1 MPREYRHIELY
12 EKEIMQLWEQ
22 GKTLREIS
30 EQLGFS
36 YKQVREF
43 KTRYNRKQKK
53 IALGIAIKK
62 KGRPA
67 KDSIVTEEDKLA
79 DLRYK
84 LARKDARI
92 KQLEME
98 NELMRDF
105 LSLTER
111 K

>member
-1 MPREYRHIELY
+1 MPREYKHIKEY
-12 EKEIMQLWEQ
+12 EKEILELKEK
-22 GKTLREIS
+22 GVTNREIG
-30 EQLGFS
+30 ERFGFS
-36 YKQVREF
+36 YEKVHNF
-43 KTRYNRKQKK
+43 ISRYNERQRKL
-53 IALGIAIKK
+53 AARIAIRK
-62 KGRPA
+62 KGRPS
-67 KDSIVTEEDKLA
+67 KDCVVTEEDKLA

-105 LSLTER
+105 LSLTGR

>member
-1 MPREYRHIELY
+1 MPREYRHIEVY
-12 EKEIMQLWEQ
+12 EKEIIQLWEQ
-22 GKTLREIS
+22 GKTLREIG
-30 EQLGFS
+30 EQLGFTR
-36 YKQVREF
+36 KQVQEF

-53 IALGIAIKK
+53 ISAGISIKK

-67 KDSIVTEEDKLA
+67 KDSVVTEEDKLA

-84 LARKDARI
+84 LDRKDARI

>member
-1 MPREYRHIELY
+1 MARRYTNIIRY
-12 EKEIMQLWEQ
+12 EKEILELKRQ
-22 GKTLREIS
+22 GITNREIGRKYGLS
-30 EQLGFS
+30 KEQVKGFI
-36 YKQVREF
+36 KQ
-43 KTRYNRKQKK
+43 YNRKQSKLE
-53 IALGIAIKK
+53 AGIVIHK

-67 KDSIVTEEDKLA
+67 KDSVVTEEMKSTE
-79 DLRYK
+79 LRYII
-84 LARKDARI
+84 ARKDAKI

>member
-1 MPREYRHIELY
+1 MPREYRHIQEY
-12 EKEIMQLWEQ
+12 EKEILELRAQ
-22 GKTLREIS
+22 GKTGREIQ
-30 EQLGFS
+30 EKFGFS
-36 YKQVREF
+36 KKQYEGF
-43 KTRYNRKQKK
+43 ITRYNRRQDK
-53 IALGIAIKK
+53 IAVGIAIKK
-62 KGRPA
+62 KGRPS
-67 KDSIVTEEDKLA
+67 KDSVVTEEDKIA

-105 LSLTER
+105 LSLRER

>member
-1 MPREYRHIELY
+1 MSRRYQHIEQY
-12 EKEIMQLWEQ
+12 EKEITELKEK
-22 GKTLREIS
+22 GLTKREIG
-30 EQLGFS
+30 E
-36 YKQVREF
+36 R
-43 KTRYNRKQKK
+43 
-53 IALGIAIKK
+53 LGISKEQVKGVMRRKK
-62 KGRPA
+62 RREEKLSIGIFPKKRGKPA
-67 KDSIVTEEDKLA
+67 KEIIVTEDDKVA
-79 DLRYK
+79 ELRYK

>member
-1 MPREYRHIELY
+1 MAREYRHIEEY
-12 EKEIMQLWEQ
+12 EKEIIQLWEQ

-84 LARKDARI
+84 LARKDAKI

>member
-1 MPREYRHIELY
+1 MPREYRHIKAY
-12 EKEIMQLWEQ
+12 EKEILELKKQ
-22 GKTLREIS
+22 GYTKREIG
-30 EQLGFS
+30 ERLGFS
-36 YKQVREF
+36 YEQIHNF
-43 KTRYNRKQKK
+43 ISRYNERHRK
-53 IALGIAIKK
+53 IAAGIEIRK

-67 KDSIVTEEDKLA
+67 KDTVVTEEDKLA

-105 LSLTER
+105 LSHTGR

>member
-1 MPREYRHIELY
+1 MPREYRHIEGY
-12 EKEIMQLWEQ
+12 EKEIIRLWEE
-22 GKTLREIS
+22 GKTLRQIGEM
-30 EQLGFS
+30 LGFTH
-36 YKQVREF
+36 KQMKDF
-43 KTRYNRKQKK
+43 KTRYNEKQRK
-53 IALGIAIKK
+53 IAAGIAIKK

-67 KDSIVTEEDKLA
+67 QNSVVTEEDKLA

-84 LARKDARI
+84 LARKDAKI

>member
-1 MPREYRHIELY
+1 MSREYRHIEMY
-12 EKEIMQLWEQ
+12 EKEIIELWEQ
-22 GKTLREIS
+22 GKTLREIG
-30 EQLGFS
+30 EQFGFTH
-36 YKQVREF
+36 KQVQEF

-62 KGRPA
+62 KGRPS
-67 KDSIVTEEDKLA
+67 KDSVVTEEDKLA

>member
-1 MPREYRHIELY
+1 MY
-12 EKEIMQLWEQ
+12 EQEILEMKSQ
-22 GKTLREIS
+22 GKTLREIGK
-30 EQLGFS
+30 QLGFS
-36 YKQVREF
+36 YEQVHNFISRHNEKQR
-43 KTRYNRKQKK
+43 K
-53 IALGIAIKK
+53 IAAGIALKK

-67 KDSIVTEEDKLA
+67 KDSVVSQEDKLA

-84 LARKDARI
+84 LSRKDARI
-92 KQLEME
+92 RQLEME

>member
-1 MPREYRHIELY
+1 MPRSYRNISMY
-12 EKEIMQLWEQ
+12 EKEILKMREQ
-22 GKTLREIS
+22 GKTLREIG
-30 EQLGFS
+30 EQLGFT
-36 YKQVREF
+36 KEQLKNFVN
-43 KTRYNRKQKK
+43 RYNQKQRKL
-53 IALGIAIKK
+53 AAGIVIHK
-62 KGRPA
+62 KGRPS
-67 KDSIVTEEDKLA
+67 KDCVVTEEDKIA

-84 LARKDARI
+84 ITRKDARI

>member
-1 MPREYRHIELY
+1 MPREYRHIEEY
-12 EKEIMQLWEQ
+12 EKEIIQLWEE
-22 GKTLREIS
+22 GKTLREIG
-30 EQLGFS
+30 ERLGFS
-36 YKQVREF
+36 YKQIRNF
-43 KTRYNRKQKK
+43 KTRYNEKQRKL
-53 IALGIAIKK
+53 AAGIATKK

-67 KDSIVTEEDKLA
+67 KDSIVTEEDKLTV
-79 DLRYK
+79 LRYK

>member
-1 MPREYRHIELY
+1 MAREYRHIKAY
-12 EKEIMQLWEQ
+12 EKEILELKEQ
-22 GKTLREIS
+22 GHTLREIGERFGLS
-30 EQLGFS
+30 YEQVHNFIS
-36 YKQVREF
+36 RHNERQR
-43 KTRYNRKQKK
+43 K
-53 IALGIAIKK
+53 IAAGIAIRK
-62 KGRPA
+62 KGRPS
-67 KDSIVTEEDKLA
+67 KDTVETEEDKLA

>member
-1 MPREYRHIELY
+1 MPREYQHIEMY
-12 EKEIMQLWEQ
+12 EKEIIQLWEQ
-22 GKTLREIS
+22 GKTLREIG
-30 EQLGFS
+30 EQLGFTH
-36 YKQVREF
+36 KQVQEF

-53 IALGIAIKK
+53 ISAGIAIKK

-67 KDSIVTEEDKLA
+67 KDSVVSEEDKLA

-84 LARKDARI
+84 LARKDAKI

>member
-12 EKEIMQLWEQ
+12 EKEIIQLWEQ

-84 LARKDARI
+84 LARKDAKI

>member
-67 KDSIVTEEDKLA
+67 KNSIVTEEDKLA

>member
-1 MPREYRHIELY
+1 MPREYRHIEQY
-12 EKEIMQLWEQ
+12 EKEIIELKEK
-22 GKTLREIS
+22 GLTKREIGERFGIS
-30 EQLGFS
+30 KG
-36 YKQVREF
+36 QVKGVLQRKSRREE
-43 KTRYNRKQKK
+43 KLSSGVLPKK
-53 IALGIAIKK
+53 R
-62 KGRPA
+62 GRPA
-67 KDSIVTEEDKLA
+67 KDSVVTEENKLA
-79 DLRYK
+79 ELRYK

>member
-1 MPREYRHIELY
+1 MPREYRHIGLY
-12 EKEIMQLWEQ
+12 EKEIIQLWEQ

-30 EQLGFS
+30 EQFGFS
-36 YKQVREF
+36 HKQVREF

-53 IALGIAIKK
+53 IALGIEIKK
-62 KGRPA
+62 RGRPA
-67 KDSIVTEEDKLA
+67 KNSIVTEEDKLA

>member
-1 MPREYRHIELY
+1 MSREYRHIEMY
-12 EKEIMQLWEQ
+12 EKEIIELWEQ
-22 GKTLREIS
+22 GKTLREIG
-30 EQLGFS
+30 EQLGFTH
-36 YKQVREF
+36 KQVQEF

-53 IALGIAIKK
+53 ISAGIAIKK

-67 KDSIVTEEDKLA
+67 KDSVVSEEDKLA

-84 LARKDARI
+84 LARKDAKI

>member
-1 MPREYRHIELY
+1 MSREYRHIKQY
-12 EKEIMQLWEQ
+12 EKEILELKEK
-22 GKTLREIS
+22 GLTKREIGERFGLS
-30 EQLGFS
+30 KEQIKGAL
-36 YKQVREF
+36 QR
-43 KTRYNRKQKK
+43 NRRNEEKLSFGIVPKK
-53 IALGIAIKK
+53 R
-62 KGRPA
+62 GRA
-67 KDSIVTEEDKLA
+67 VKNSVVTEEDKLA

>member
-1 MPREYRHIELY
+1 MPREYRHIQEY
-12 EKEIMQLWEQ
+12 EKEILKLREQ
-22 GKTLREIS
+22 GNSHREIG
-30 EQLGFS
+30 EKFGFS
-36 YKQVREF
+36 KKQISKFFE
-43 KTRYNRKQKK
+43 RYHEKQRK
-53 IALGIAIKK
+53 IAAGIAIKK
-62 KGRPA
+62 KGRPT
-67 KDSIVTEEDKLA
+67 KDSVVTEEDKLA